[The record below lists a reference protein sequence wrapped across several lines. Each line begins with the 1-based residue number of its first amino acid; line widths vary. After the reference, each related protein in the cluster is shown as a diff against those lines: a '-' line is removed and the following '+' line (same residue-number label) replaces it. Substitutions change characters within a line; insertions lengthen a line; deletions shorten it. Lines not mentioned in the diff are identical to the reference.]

1 MSMSELLDGKGIAMP
16 PIRQVS
22 KTFKKAP
29 KAKSEKHKQ
38 PSLIPGNDEDT

>member
-1 MSMSELLDGKGIAMP
+1 MSMAELLDGRGIAMP

-29 KAKSEKHKQ
+29 KAKAEKMKQ
-38 PSLIPGNDEDT
+38 NSLLPGSDEQ